1 MCRPGYIIVLLCILC
16 CCSYNK
22 TSTEGKSISLPQ
34 DSLEAVHKQVVYP
47 FHIKKDKSE
56 KREDVFIQDMA
67 RVRYVRLET
76 TEKCLLPR
84 KGLFDG
90 IYLDEENIFISF
102 GSMVYRFSETG
113 KFLNVIGS
121 KGAGPGE
128 LGFGCAFSVEPRMQ
142 EVYLFDFF
150 RRRMLVYDY
159 KGTMKRNF
167 RVSVPGDHFYILND
181 SNAVFCSNEPV
192 NSGSRIVIGT
202 LDKGKTKEKL
212 LDGKLTLYKRLMV
225 NIGAYSKIIPHREYI
240 NLCMATDTIFAYNK
254 NTLRLEPRFI
264 QQPLNSQLE
273 SEDVKTVPYLQFE
286 SDKYV
291 SILVNDRPFP
301 DFTYVVNKESGDVRK
316 IRFID
321 KNAGKKVWCWGTN
334 KPNTV
339 IDFLNVT
346 ELMEL
351 LSDNKLSGELLSLS
365 KLLKEEDNPVLM
377 LATFE

>member
-1 MCRPGYIIVLLCILC
+1 MKGIVYIIGILLLCC
-16 CCSYNK
+16 ECNSKKASSEEKNMVVK
-22 TSTEGKSISLPQ
+22 Q
-34 DSLEAVHKQVVYP
+34 DSLELAYKEINYP
-47 FHIKKDKSE
+47 FCLQKN
-56 KREDVFIQDMA
+56 KRMSIEDVFIQDVA
-67 RVRYVRLET
+67 QVKYIRLET
-76 TEKCLLPR
+76 TEQCLLPR

-90 IYLDEENIFISF
+90 VYLDEENIFISF

-192 NSGSRIVIGT
+192 NSDSRIVIGT

-365 KLLKEEDNPVLM
+365 KLLKDEDNPVLM
-377 LATFE
+377 VTDFK